1 MLNQQNL
8 PNQSLLLK
16 IKPNFSIRLLDL
28 LVAIPGLILLA
39 PIFGLIAAAIKLTSP
54 GSVFYLATRVG
65 QDGQLFKLYKFRT
78 MVANADRQGPGI
90 TTHNDARITPVGR
103 FLRQTK
109 LDELPQ
115 LINVVRGEM
124 SLVGPRPEDPR
135 YVELYTP
142 EQRQVLQVRPGLTSL
157 ASLYYHY
164 EETLLAGPNWE
175 KQYREQ
181 LLPHKLALDL
191 AYLRKRSFWS
201 DLGVMLRTVV
211 AISRGDNSVQF
222 ILKLRNRHFFVLDIL
237 LLLLLPALALTLRL
251 DGMGR
256 WAVSSQALIVYTIT
270 ALVVKLTIFYRCR
283 LYARYWRYASIHDLI
298 LVALAVSLS
307 TVALTVLFIILHPLL
322 MPYGLAVYRTVPII
336 DGLLTLFAIAG
347 LRLGLRGLYH
357 FH

>member
-157 ASLYYHY
+157 ASLYYHD

-181 LLPHKLALDL
+181 PLPHKLALDL

-201 DLGVMLRTVV
+201 DLGVC
-211 AISRGDNSVQF
+211 
-222 ILKLRNRHFFVLDIL
+222 
-237 LLLLLPALALTLRL
+237 LA
-251 DGMGR
+251 
-256 WAVSSQALIVYTIT
+256 
-270 ALVVKLTIFYRCR
+270 
-283 LYARYWRYASIHDLI
+283 
-298 LVALAVSLS
+298 
-307 TVALTVLFIILHPLL
+307 P
-322 MPYGLAVYRTVPII
+322 
-336 DGLLTLFAIAG
+336 
-347 LRLGLRGLYH
+347 
-357 FH
+357 